1 MFYLVLKTLPLNFA
15 RISVFLI
22 NVSFWARLI
31 WCIRRLNNSCN
42 FCINV
47 PFDSQINNIIY
58 LIYNLSSFLLTVAV
72 ATKQL
77 ILNILFSIPV
87 TFVLKA
93 VLLTDLFVLG
103 VFKNIIFCFR
113 NLFASASYLP
123 TDSIDF
129 VTNFWETLF

>member
-1 MFYLVLKTLPLNFA
+1 MFYLVLKTLPLSFA
-15 RISVFLI
+15 RISAFLI
-22 NVSFWARLI
+22 NVSFWARRI

-42 FCINV
+42 FCINI
-47 PFDSQINNIIY
+47 PFDSQINNIRY
-58 LIYNLSSFLLTVAV
+58 LIFNLSSFLLTVAV

-77 ILNILFSIPV
+77 ILDILFSITV

-113 NLFASASYLP
+113 NLFASACYLP

-129 VTNFWETLF
+129 VPIFENPFF